1 MTEMNIDNE
10 QNYERVFTMK
20 NFRIVVTFIL
30 IVLMSSVSAFAEEK
44 ISVAVAA
51 NFISAFKEIAAGFE
65 AKTKIKIED
74 TYSSTGNLYSQ
85 IINGAPYDLFL
96 SADEEK
102 PAKLNKDGAAD
113 KPFIYAKGQAILWS
127 ANKDFCKAKT
137 WQDALKKGQI
147 KKIAIANTQT
157 APYGAAAKKALEK
170 AGMWDALQNKLVNA
184 QDIAQSFQYA
194 STSAVDAGFCA
205 MSATVSAEGKK
216 GCFYIIN
223 EAPEII
229 QSACILK
236 RTTHHVAV
244 EKFVEYLNSPAV
256 KEIKVKYGY
265 R

>member
-1 MTEMNIDNE
+1 
-10 QNYERVFTMK
+10 MK
-20 NFRIVVTFIL
+20 KFRIVAAFVLFFL
-30 IVLMSSVSAFAEEK
+30 ISSIPAFSEEK

-65 AKTKIKIED
+65 AKTKIKVED

-96 SADEEK
+96 SADEER
-102 PAKLNKDGAAD
+102 PAKLNKDGLAD
-113 KPFIYAKGQAILWS
+113 TPFIYAKGQAVLWS

-137 WQDALKKGQI
+137 WQDALKNDKI
-147 KKIAIANTQT
+147 KKLAIANTQT
-157 APYGAAAKKALEK
+157 APYGTAAKKALEK
-170 AGMWDALQNKLVNA
+170 VGMWDALQSRLVNA

-205 MSATVSAEGKK
+205 MSATAGTEGKK
-216 GCFYIIN
+216 GCFYVIS

-229 QSACILK
+229 QSACVLK
-236 RTTHHVAV
+236 RTTNRAAA
-244 EKFVEYLNSPAV
+244 EKFAEFLSSPAA

>member
-1 MTEMNIDNE
+1 
-10 QNYERVFTMK
+10 MK
-20 NFRIVVTFIL
+20 TYRIVVAFVL
-30 IVLMSSVSAFAEEK
+30 IVLMSSISAFAEEN

-51 NFISAFKEIAAGFE
+51 NFISAFKEMAADFE
-65 AKTKIKIED
+65 AKTKIKVD
-74 TYSSTGNLYSQ
+74 GTFSSTGNLYSQ
-85 IINGAPYDLFL
+85 IANGAPYDLFL
-96 SADEEK
+96 SADEER
-102 PAKLNKDGAAD
+102 PAKLYKDGAAD
-113 KPFIYAKGQAILWS
+113 EPFVYAKGQAVLW
-127 ANKDFCKAKT
+127 AADKDFCKAKT
-137 WQDALKKGQI
+137 WQDALKNERV

-170 AGMWDALQNKLVNA
+170 SGMWETLQNKLVNA

-216 GCFYIIN
+216 GCFFVIK

-229 QSACILK
+229 QSACLLK
-236 RTTHHVAV
+236 RTTNRSAV
-244 EKFVEYLNSPAV
+244 EKFVKFLSSPAA